1 VADSLAD
8 GRTRIYS
15 VPTIA
20 NIAAPTVAELN
31 AGVDL
36 SSLITP
42 DGLMGFQADTAEV
55 DTSAINS
62 TYGTKLPGRISL
74 SGTGLRLKK
83 QTGVDTVYN
92 TFIYGFAT
100 NIVVR
105 RDVTSGTA
113 WATSDKVEVYPG
125 QFGGRKDLDPAPN
138 ELHKWE
144 APFFVSPAP
153 NQSATV
159 A

>member
-1 VADSLAD
+1 MADSIAD

-20 NIAAPTVAELN
+20 NIASPTVAELN

-36 SSLITP
+36 SSLVTP
-42 DGLMGFQADTAEV
+42 DGLIGFQPDTGTV

-62 TYGTKLPGRISL
+62 TYTTQLPGRIAL
-74 SGTGLRLKK
+74 SGTALRLKK
-83 QTGVDTVYN
+83 QTGSDTVYN
-92 TFIYGFAT
+92 TLVYGFAT

-105 RDVTSGTA
+105 RDITSSTA
-113 WATSDKVEVYPG
+113 WATSQACEVYPG
-125 QFGGRKDLDPAPN
+125 QCGGVKDLDPAPN
-138 ELHKWE
+138 ELHKYE
-144 APFFVSPAP
+144 VPFFVSPQP
-153 NQSATV
+153 NQRATV

>member
-1 VADSLAD
+1 MADSLAD

-83 QTGVDTVYN
+83 QVGVDTVYT

-100 NIVVR
+100 NIVIR
-105 RDVTSGTA
+105 RDITSGTA
-113 WATSDKVEVYPG
+113 WASAQAIEVYPG
-125 QFGGRKDLDPAPN
+125 VFGGRKDLDPAPN
-138 ELHKWE
+138 ELHRWE
-144 APFFVSPAP
+144 APFFVSPQP
-153 NQSATV
+153 NQSAAV

>member
-15 VPTIA
+15 VPSIA
-20 NIAAPTVAELN
+20 NLAAPTVSELN
-31 AGVDL
+31 AGTDL
-36 SSLITP
+36 SSLVTP
-42 DGLMGFQADTAEV
+42 DGMMGFQADTAET

-83 QTGVDTVYN
+83 QTGTDTVYN
-92 TFIYGFAT
+92 TFIYGYAT
-100 NIVVR
+100 NIVIR

-113 WATSDKVEVYPG
+113 WASAQACEVYPG
-125 QFGGRKDLDPAPN
+125 QFGARKDLDPAPN
-138 ELHKWE
+138 EIHKWE

-153 NQSATV
+153 NQSAVV

>member
-1 VADSLAD
+1 MADSLTD
-8 GRTRIYS
+8 GRTRIAVAS
-15 VPTIA
+15 AIA
-20 NIAAPTVAELN
+20 NQNAPTTTELN
-31 AGVDL
+31 AAIDV
-36 SSLITP
+36 SSLVTA

-83 QTGVDTVYN
+83 QTGTDTTYN
-92 TFIYGFAT
+92 TLVLGFAAF
-100 NIVVR
+100 IVVR

-113 WATSDKVEVYPG
+113 WTTGQAVEVYPG
-125 QFGGRKDLDPAPN
+125 QFGQKKDLDPAPN
-138 ELHKWE
+138 ELHKYE

-153 NQSATV
+153 TQNAVV